1 MILANKSRR
10 LAAVVGAIAML
21 AVAQPVLAQEISESH
36 VAAARAA
43 ISAMRTTNEFDA
55 ILPQTA
61 LGVKNEL
68 IQQNPNLESD
78 INSVVDETAI
88 SLAARRGDLEREV
101 ALIYARIFSEAELKD
116 ISAFYATPTGQKVM
130 DNAPIVL
137 REIRQAAEIWGRGI
151 ARDMTQQVG
160 EKLEERVGI
169 ERVTEGA
176 ATGGAATG
184 GTTDQ

>member
-1 MILANKSRR
+1 MILANKSRHI
-10 LAAVVGAIAML
+10 AAVVGAFAML
-21 AVAQPVLAQEISESH
+21 AVAQPAIAQEISDSH
-36 VAAARAA
+36 LAAARAA
-43 ISAMRTTNEFDA
+43 IGAMRTTNEYDA

-78 INSVVDETAI
+78 INAVVDETAI

-101 ALIYARIFSEAELKD
+101 ALIYARIFSETELKD
-116 ISAFYATPTGQKVM
+116 ISAFYATTTGQKVM
-130 DNAPIVL
+130 DNAPIVI

-160 EKLEERVGI
+160 QKLEERVGVA
-169 ERVTEGA
+169 RVTDGTAPDQGA
-176 ATGGAATG
+176 AQ
-184 GTTDQ
+184 GTANQ